1 MKPTPVGFGTVFM
14 CMCKDKTCPHKTPMD
29 GSIIESECSIAFTGY
44 WSEGLAEGPFTVET
58 ADWPKP

>member
-1 MKPTPVGFGTVFM
+1 M